1 MASAQSTTKLKQP
14 SKPVEVAARVGV
26 SDAAIEDAITM
37 TEAEKAES
45 KGLRKSSGLSVV
57 TDGFLNLLSSVPF
70 GIVLLVLLIIAC
82 MTGMLIQQQELETFP
97 AYYAALTPAEKL
109 VYGRLGFFDIYHAAY
124 FNLLLLLL
132 SLNIILASIDH
143 FPSAWSFITR
153 KKLTASPT
161 FAMAQKFKEKVE
173 LPQIDRRLLAERAT
187 AAARK
192 MRFRARV
199 TETDDR
205 TTIFAERGVWNRLG
219 AYAVHVGLLTIFVG
233 YFMTSRGHTGMM
245 DAVPSRSS
253 NRIVKYEFNVNN
265 STNEHAVSPREL
277 ELPFKIVCLDFQQK
291 LIDKNGSLDQT
302 NTLDWI
308 TRIRIEDPEIGRNT
322 ETLVHLNNPLDY
334 RGYRFFQ
341 NSYRYPAT
349 ARVIKLRVTPLN
361 STINGGQPQEV
372 TIQRNGEAKL
382 ADGTLLK
389 YSFFNPSFT
398 VGKDQQVQ
406 MSTPEAYES
415 PAARLDYVAP
425 DGKSGQV
432 YAFNE
437 TLANSVANAPFMK
450 KFMENGVYQFVLT
463 EFEKAP
469 TASILSV
476 QYDPGARVVYA
487 GFTILCLML
496 IAVFFFSHQRLW
508 IVRPVKPVVLV
519 SLLCR
524 RLAYESSNEINQCG
538 DERQGS
544 RRSAIRSRQTSVREL
559 SARDPAAGRRFF
571 ASGGAH

>member
-1 MASAQSTTKLKQP
+1 MAAAS
-14 SKPVEVAARVGV
+14 EV
-26 SDAAIEDAITM
+26 AIEDAAVAPAGVE
-37 TEAEKAES
+37 EAKS
-45 KGLRKSSGLSVV
+45 KGKQKPSGLSAVI
-57 TDGFLNLLSSVPF
+57 DGFLNLISSVPF

-82 MTGMLIQQQELETFP
+82 MIGMLIQQQGLETFSP
-97 AYYAALTPAEKL
+97 YYAALTPAEKI
-109 VYGRLGFFDIYHAAY
+109 VYGRLGFFNIYHAPY
-124 FNLLLLLL
+124 FNLLMLLL

-143 FPSAWSFITR
+143 FPAAWSFITR

-173 LPQIDRRLLAERAT
+173 LPELDRRRLVELAT

-233 YFMTSRGHTGMM
+233 YFMTGRGYTGIM
-245 DAVPSRSS
+245 DAIPGKTSKRML
-253 NRIVKYEFNVNN
+253 KTDFNVDNAM
-265 STNEHAVSPREL
+265 TEHAVSQREL

-308 TRIRIEDPEIGRNT
+308 TRVRIEDPEIGRNT

-372 TIQRNGEAKL
+372 TIQRNGQAKL
-382 ADGTLLK
+382 SDGTLLH
-389 YSFFNPSFT
+389 FGEFNPSFT
-398 VGKDQQVQ
+398 VGSDQQVQ
-406 MSTPEAYES
+406 MSTPEAYEN
-415 PAARLDYVAP
+415 PAALLDYVAP
-425 DGKSGQV
+425 DGKPGKV
-432 YAFNE
+432 YALTEAYLNKY
-437 TLANSVANAPFMK
+437 AGAPFMK
-450 KFMENGVYQFVLT
+450 KFMDNGVYQFVLT
-463 EFEKAP
+463 DFEKAP
-469 TASILSV
+469 TASIISV

-508 IVRPVKPVVLV
+508 IVVEDGSVYLGGDANRN
-519 SLLCR
+519 
-524 RLAYESSNEINQCG
+524 RLGFEDRAKKV
-538 DERQGS
+538 
-544 RRSAIRSRQTSVREL
+544 AALIREPQ
-559 SARDPAAGRRFF
+559 PAG
-571 ASGGAH
+571 

>member
-1 MASAQSTTKLKQP
+1 MASAQSSTKLKLP
-14 SKPVEVAARVGV
+14 SKPVEAAAMAAASEV
-26 SDAAIEDAITM
+26 AIEDAAVAPAGVE
-37 TEAEKAES
+37 EAKF
-45 KGLRKSSGLSVV
+45 KGRQKPSGLSAVI
-57 TDGFLNLLSSVPF
+57 DGFLNLLSSVPF
-70 GIVLLVLLIIAC
+70 GIVLLVLLIVAC
-82 MTGMLIQQQELETFP
+82 MTGMMIQQQELDTFP
-97 AYYAALTPAEKL
+97 AYYAELTPAEKI
-109 VYGRLGFFDIYHAAY
+109 VYGRLGFFNIYHAPY
-124 FNLLLLLL
+124 FNLLMLLL

-143 FPSAWSFITR
+143 FPASWSFITR

-173 LPQIDRRLLAERAT
+173 LPELDRRRLAEIAT

-199 TETDDR
+199 TEADER

-233 YFMTSRGHTGMM
+233 YFMTGRGYTGMM
-245 DAVPSRSS
+245 DAIPGKTSKRM
-253 NRIVKYEFNVNN
+253 VKYDFNVDNAM
-265 STNEHAVSPREL
+265 TEHAVSQREL
-277 ELPFKIVCLDFQQK
+277 ELPFDIECLDFQQK
-291 LIDKNGSLDQT
+291 LIDKNGGLDQT

-308 TRIRIEDPEIGRNT
+308 TRVRIVDREIGRNT

-341 NSYRYPAT
+341 NSYRYPST

-372 TIQRNGEAKL
+372 TIRRNGEAKL

-406 MSTPEAYES
+406 MSSAEAYEN
-415 PAARLDYVAP
+415 PAALLDYVAP
-425 DGKSGQV
+425 DGKPGKV
-432 YAFNE
+432 WALNE
-437 TLANSVANAPFMK
+437 NFANTIANAPFMK
-450 KFMENGVYQFVLT
+450 KFMDNGVYQFVLT
-463 EFEKAP
+463 DFEKAP

-508 IVRPVKPVVLV
+508 IVVEDGNVYLGGDANRNRLGFEDRAKKLAALMRAPRP
-519 SLLCR
+519 
-524 RLAYESSNEINQCG
+524 
-538 DERQGS
+538 
-544 RRSAIRSRQTSVREL
+544 
-559 SARDPAAGRRFF
+559 AG
-571 ASGGAH
+571 